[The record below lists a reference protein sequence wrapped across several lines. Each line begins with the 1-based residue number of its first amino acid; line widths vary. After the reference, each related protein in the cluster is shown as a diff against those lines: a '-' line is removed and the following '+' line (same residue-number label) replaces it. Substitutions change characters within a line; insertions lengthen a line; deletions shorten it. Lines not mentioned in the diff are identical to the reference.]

1 MLTYT
6 LPLQPPK
13 RKASASA
20 ASSSAT
26 AADKDKAPRP
36 SKLARENNISA
47 QEEAEIREAFGLF
60 AEPMDGE
67 KDGVLPIGDLRR
79 ALIALGIPPASRAEL
94 SEFVGILD
102 PDDEGFAVYPSFV
115 AICALQMRARADRT
129 SRAEQAQEV
138 DEAFNLFVGHGQSAA
153 ASAATTGDIITVA
166 HLRRIAATLKE
177 DVADDVLRDMV
188 LEANGGAGVTAGVD
202 RDAFENVMRRAGVWR

>member
-1 MLTYT
+1 M
-6 LPLQPPK
+6 PPK

-20 ASSSAT
+20 ASS
-26 AADKDKAPRP
+26 AAANTTKAPRP
-36 SKLARENNISA
+36 SKLARENNITA

-94 SEFVGILD
+94 AEFVSILD
-102 PDDEGFAVYPSFV
+102 PDDEGFAVYSSFV
-115 AICALQMRARADRT
+115 AICALQMRTRAE
-129 SRAEQAQEV
+129 RASGTEQAQEV
-138 DEAFNLFVGHGQSAA
+138 DEAFKLFVGHGQSQAQKQA
-153 ASAATTGDIITVA
+153 ASGVITMA
-166 HLRRIAATLKE
+166 HLRRIATTLKE
-177 DVADDVLRDMV
+177 EVTDDVLRDMV
-188 LEANGGAGVTAGVD
+188 LEANGGAGVAQGVD

>member
-1 MLTYT
+1 M
-6 LPLQPPK
+6 PPK
-13 RKASASA
+13 RKASAA
-20 ASSSAT
+20 ASSSNTPAT
-26 AADKDKAPRP
+26 KDKVPRP

-94 SEFVGILD
+94 AEFVGILD
-102 PDDEGFAVYPSFV
+102 PDDEGFAVYSSFV
-115 AICALQMRARADRT
+115 AICALQMRTRADRT
-129 SRAEQAQEV
+129 STAEQAQEV
-138 DEAFNLFVGHGQSAA
+138 DEAFKLFVGHGQSSSTSQNAQG
-153 ASAATTGDIITVA
+153 SIITVA

-188 LEANGGAGVTAGVD
+188 LEANGGAGVAQGVD